1 MGRPRE
7 DTPHFVIDDLAQAV
21 ADGLSMLPKFPR
33 RWLGKYGTLTTDT
46 PKFAKSELTEREV
59 FNKLKSEYLELLE
72 EASQVEIK
80 TTARDR
86 YLGMPSHTVLADKL
100 PN

>member
-1 MGRPRE
+1 MARPRE

-33 RWLGKYGTLTTDT
+33 RWLGKYGTLSTDM
-46 PKFAKSELTEREV
+46 PKFAKSELTQKEV
-59 FNKLKSEYLELLE
+59 FNRLKSEYLELLE

-80 TTARDR
+80 ITARDR
-86 YLGMPSHTVLADKL
+86 YIGLPSHNVLASRL
-100 PN
+100 PD